1 MNYSFLINSLNNSKK
16 IILNALLSLLLIYF
30 VFHSIYGNRGV
41 IAYFTLNQ
49 RLEKAHSDLE
59 SLRAQRIELEHRVK
73 LLRPES
79 LDRDMLDQE
88 ARRVLGVASPKEQV
102 FTINTSEETLRETL
116 GGNY

>member
-1 MNYSFLINSLNNSKK
+1 MNYLYIINSIKGSKK
-16 IILNALLSLLLIYF
+16 IVFSLLLIFLLAYF
-30 VFHSIYGNRGV
+30 IFHSIYGNKGI

-49 RLEKAHSDLE
+49 RLEKAYAELE
-59 SLRAQRIELEHRVK
+59 DSRAKRVELEHRVK

-102 FTINTSEETLRETL
+102 FTVNLNSSKTK
-116 GGNY
+116 N